1 MYIFNDASRN
11 VRKRMLIIAEISS
24 SSSCLKKRIFRTVW
38 IILSFFCVP
47 CPLPPVMRRRF
58 AFPGGASLPRAPRRA
73 PRSDTP
79 GRRIRGH
86 LAAETAHGFCTTAV
100 CRTMPI
106 CLFFGIFVSAFQ
118 KTDTDKK
125 SHAAPDVPSA
135 GLFAQ
140 HAGLPFIINNNI
152 NRL

>member
-1 MYIFNDASRN
+1 MLPEMCARECLLLQKYHLPHHASKN
-11 VRKRMLIIAEISS
+11 EYSG
-24 SSSCLKKRIFRTVW
+24 TVW

-47 CPLPPVMRRRF
+47 CSLPPVMRRRF
-58 AFPGGASLPRAPRRA
+58 AFPGGASLPRAPRPNA
-73 PRSDTP
+73 P

-86 LAAETAHGFCTTAV
+86 LAAEAAHGFWKKAT
-100 CRTMPI
+100 CRIMSI
-106 CLFFGIFVSAFQ
+106 CLFFGIFVSVFQ

-125 SHAAPDVPSA
+125 SHAVPDVPSA

>member
-1 MYIFNDASRN
+1 MLPKMCARQCLLLQKYHLPHYASKN
-11 VRKRMLIIAEISS
+11 EYSG
-24 SSSCLKKRIFRTVW
+24 TVW

-47 CPLPPVMRRRF
+47 CSLPPVMRRRF

-73 PRSDTP
+73 PRSDAP

-86 LAAETAHGFCTTAV
+86 LAAEAAHGFCTTAA

-106 CLFFGIFVSAFQ
+106 CLFFGISVSVFQ
-118 KTDTDKK
+118 KTDTNKK

>member
-1 MYIFNDASRN
+1 MYIFNDDSRN

-24 SSSCLKKRIFRTVW
+24 SSSCFKKRIFRDSMDHTV
-38 IILSFFCVP
+38 LFCVP
-47 CPLPPVMRRRF
+47 CSLPPVMRRRF

-73 PRSDTP
+73 PRPNAP
-79 GRRIRGH
+79 GRRMGGH
-86 LAAETAHGFCTTAV
+86 LAADAAHGFCTTAA

-106 CLFFGIFVSAFQ
+106 CLFFGISVSGFQ
-118 KTDTDKK
+118 KTDTNKK

-140 HAGLPFIINNNI
+140 RAGLFFIINNNI